1 MVNFVPQF
9 FETLPKPSSVG
20 VCMDINDALTVS
32 LYSLIPGTGTQA
44 FNHLRGPRPSCRPA
58 LWQETFK
65 PKGGGHSTLPF
76 ATLSPSQKVSQSE
89 LFLFPVRARENP
101 VYLQVTNRY
110 AERRGV
116 KPSYKA
122 KCRQA
127 PLAWRHGAVPWRP
140 PARYLSYSQHLPTP
154 ALSLLSLSEPTFVVQ
169 RYLASLRQDLY

>member
-44 FNHLRGPRPSCRPA
+44 FNHLRGPRPSCRHFVKKLSSLRA
-58 LWQETFK
+58 VAD
-65 PKGGGHSTLPF
+65 STLPF

>member
-1 MVNFVPQF
+1 MVNFVPPVFRNIAKTVKSVWISMMLLLCPFTPLYQAQAHRPLTIWGALAHPAGRHF
-9 FETLPKPSSVG
+9 VKKLSS
-20 VCMDINDALTVS
+20 
-32 LYSLIPGTGTQA
+32 
-44 FNHLRGPRPSCRPA
+44 LRA
-58 LWQETFK
+58 VAD
-65 PKGGGHSTLPF
+65 STLPF